1 MSAYMPPRDTPYV
14 PPRPDA
20 PYEAD
25 VAQATTRA
33 TWRWWEVIALTLG
46 GFVLGA
52 LASTPV
58 FVALGG
64 QASGRMDG
72 AGAAA
77 AAFTYLVLAATLLA
91 WLQVA
96 HKGWWRAVGWPTR
109 GRRLRETAVGVGLG
123 LVSQVGVTAFAAL
136 ATFILA
142 TLAGGSVEVPP
153 QVQSTLTGWEA
164 VALVVYAVIV
174 APPTEELIF
183 RGLLFHSVA
192 DRHGFWAGVA
202 ASAIPFGLIHVIPG
216 AALGVGVLVFTMMVT
231 GVFWAWIHR
240 RRRNLLVNIAI
251 HASFNAV
258 GVLVVFGLVV

>member
-1 MSAYMPPRDTPYV
+1 MSAYVPPPDTPYV

-20 PYEAD
+20 PHEAD
-25 VAQATTRA
+25 VAEAAARA

-46 GFVLGA
+46 GFVLGSV
-52 LASTPV
+52 ASIPV
-58 FVALGG
+58 FIALGG

-77 AAFTYLVLAATLLA
+77 AAFTYLVLAATLLV

-109 GRRLRETAVGVGLG
+109 GKRLRETAVGVGLG

-142 TLAGGSVEVPP
+142 TLAGTSVEVPP

-183 RGLLFHSVA
+183 RGLLYHSVA
-192 DRHGFWAGVA
+192 DRHGFWAG
-202 ASAIPFGLIHVIPG
+202 ASGLRHPVRSDPRDPRRR
-216 AALGVGVLVFTMMVT
+216 T
-231 GVFWAWIHR
+231 R
-240 RRRNLLVNIAI
+240 RRRAGLHDDGHGCLLGVDPPAAPEPPRE
-251 HASFNAV
+251 HRDPCLLQRGRGARRVGAV
-258 GVLVVFGLVV
+258 V

>member
-1 MSAYMPPRDTPYV
+1 MSAYVPPPDTPYV

-20 PYEAD
+20 PHVAD
-25 VAQATTRA
+25 ASARA

-52 LASTPV
+52 VASTPV

-64 QASGRMDG
+64 QPSGRMDG
-72 AGAAA
+72 PGAAA
-77 AAFTYLVLAATLLA
+77 AAVTYLVLAATLLA

-109 GRRLRETAVGVGLG
+109 GKRLRETAVGVGLG

-136 ATFILA
+136 AAFILA

-164 VALVVYAVIV
+164 AALVVYAVIV

-192 DRHGFWAGVA
+192 DRHGFWAGAA

-231 GVFWAWIHR
+231 GVFWAWIHW

-251 HASFNAV
+251 HATFNAV
-258 GVLVVFGLVV
+258 GVLVTLGLVV